1 MCECVHCSPA
11 GLTGEPLTEMREGHG
26 DRKKSRNLRGEW
38 EEEWGVEAGAGP
50 GGAWGKVGEKA
61 CGLEEPLGAWGQM
74 SAGPLRLRSRAREAP
89 FLPQAGASPGPI
101 YT

>member
-1 MCECVHCSPA
+1 MCECVHCGPA
-11 GLTGEPLTEMREGHG
+11 GLTGEAITEMREGH
-26 DRKKSRNLRGEW
+26 RRQK
-38 EEEWGVEAGAGP
+38 EEQEPPWGV
-50 GGAWGKVGEKA
+50 GGGVGSGGWGKVGEEA

-89 FLPQAGASPGPI
+89 FLPQAGASPGPV